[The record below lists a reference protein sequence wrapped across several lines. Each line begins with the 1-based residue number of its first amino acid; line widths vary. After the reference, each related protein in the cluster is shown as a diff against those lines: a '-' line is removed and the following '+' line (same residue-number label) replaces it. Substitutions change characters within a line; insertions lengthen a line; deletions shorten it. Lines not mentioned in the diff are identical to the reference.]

1 MFISLPSSFLIFSL
15 LRYLEESETS
25 AGANFNSVLDSWL
38 TLYEILVGDG
48 AVMKAGIQAL
58 NGWVAVYFMSFTI
71 LLTLLFA
78 NLVIGIFVNAMR
90 KVTDPQVGDDDGG
103 ALVGGSGG
111 DGSRVEDG
119 SGGAAGKRT
128 TSAAG
133 GAGGG
138 GGVGGNSNNRGSS
151 SNNDRDRHVHE
162 RTAMDMKRMLTE
174 SGHSGK
180 HFVSLSHPEGRHEA
194 VVIRIR
200 KITCNTRSSVYGNIS
215 KRKSAT
221 THTHGSSETKESGGT
236 RTRNRRNTGSNAS
249 YVYSDAVDAASS
261 ALRSFRATPSIDSLD
276 AQQEQRTLTPGDQ
289 RLLEAGSK
297 EVVELAALLE
307 EKVSKLEKQRAGT
320 AQRLGSCEQDN
331 PFFQL
336 GQPTVTAAPRG
347 IKEGTSIRKEKEKKK
362 KKKKKTGIKAGKEAD
377 KEADKESTAVTNPLQ
392 SVTSQEAFE
401 L

>member
-1 MFISLPSSFLIFSL
+1 MLLTL

-48 AVMKAGIQAL
+48 EVMKAGIQAL

-90 KVTDPQVGDDDGG
+90 KVTDPQVGEDDGG
-103 ALVGGSGG
+103 GSGGDGG
-111 DGSRVEDG
+111 DGSRVEGG
-119 SGGAAGKRT
+119 SGNAAGERT
-128 TSAAG
+128 PSAAG

-138 GGVGGNSNNRGSS
+138 GGVGGNSSGSDSS
-151 SNNDRDRHVHE
+151 SNNARDRHVHE

-180 HFVSLSHPEGRHEA
+180 RFVSLSHPERRGEA
-194 VVIRIR
+194 VVIRVR
-200 KITCNTRSSVYGNIS
+200 KIACKKRSSVYGNTS
-215 KRKSAT
+215 KRKPAT
-221 THTHGSSETKESGGT
+221 TRMHGSGETKESDGT
-236 RTRNRRNTGSNAS
+236 RTQNRRNKGSNAS

-261 ALRSFRATPSIDSLD
+261 ALRSFRSTPSIDSLD

-289 RLLEAGSK
+289 RLMDAGSK
-297 EVVELAALLE
+297 EVVELAALLK
-307 EKVSKLEKQRAGT
+307 EKISNLEKQHAGT
-320 AQRLGSCEQDN
+320 TQRLGSCEQDN
-331 PFFQL
+331 PFFQS

-347 IKEGTSIRKEKEKKK
+347 IKEGTSNNQSIR
-362 KKKKKTGIKAGKEAD
+362 KKKKTGT
-377 KEADKESTAVTNPLQ
+377 KESTAITNPLQ